1 MSSYSWFEFFEF
13 ELLRVDLHGAKVFKS
28 GIVPLM
34 SGNLAHGIRKMVPL
48 NESSTYPGF
57 HLSEEIN
64 KDLLKQ
70 IQGTEGNGST

>member
-1 MSSYSWFEFFEF
+1 
-13 ELLRVDLHGAKVFKS
+13 
-28 GIVPLM
+28 M
-34 SGNLAHGIRKMVPL
+34 SGNLAHGTRKMVPL

>member
-1 MSSYSWFEFFEF
+1 M
-13 ELLRVDLHGAKVFKS
+13 DLHGEKVFKS

-34 SGNLAHGIRKMVPL
+34 SGNLAHGTIKMVPL
-48 NESSTYPGF
+48 NESSTCQGF